1 MITAGAD
8 NKLNIQGCSSSHL
21 SANAQMGQGDYATS
35 TRTFT
40 FISLTNSANYVC
52 DGASTPRC
60 HQLRGSY
67 TGHGGHTTKAG
78 HVLEATC
85 YRDGSTTNTN
95 ELLFPNSIFP
105 MLTVGGAQ
113 YGSGVLDTL
122 GPVRLGNEAADT
134 VTIYGSVSTSG
145 NPNVDLSDSTGT
157 FTVGGTSTFNGP
169 VNLGDA
175 NADTVTIKGHVVTSG
190 NPNIDFSGSS
200 GTCSGGFDAGGTT
213 CSR

>member
-1 MITAGAD
+1 
-8 NKLNIQGCSSSHL
+8 
-21 SANAQMGQGDYATS
+21 
-35 TRTFT
+35 
-40 FISLTNSANYVC
+40 
-52 DGASTPRC
+52 
-60 HQLRGSY
+60 
-67 TGHGGHTTKAG
+67 
-78 HVLEATC
+78 
-85 YRDGSTTNTN
+85 
-95 ELLFPNSIFP
+95 